1 MANFYRTFANELR
14 EQGLS
19 NQMAHR
25 QRDMYQAGSGKLYH
39 AKSSCGRLRK
49 ASAINPVTIDPASS
63 DDINICSVCC
73 KELPTSLQQYKRA
86 SYEVSQLIRSADS
99 MKSSAGWK
107 ALGAAER
114 AVDEIENLKNREI
127 CSYWVTELTGA
138 QHNARQAVERLR
150 AASGDPAGVID
161 ACATYMLDHEITAKA
176 DEFDALGEK
185 ERYSSRS
192 FSQSRTIDR
201 TWQAWSEAI
210 RDGRSTTARQEAHR
224 AAESELGVKP
234 IAVDQLPS
242 STRTA
247 LSDHASLQDWLA
259 AEWSMSRDD
268 AINSIVSTW
277 DSRLQ
282 NKVKEFAELPD
293 QIVLYSSTG
302 DSYGRELAMTYVSTF
317 TPVRL
322 QYRAGILAAKV
333 PAIVHRYLA
342 DGNNRRGLVGTCEAE
357 AQDTQKVLEVLSNLY
372 DPANGA
378 MSNLATVMQV
388 ARVMAQPA

>member
-1 MANFYRTFANELR
+1 MANFYRDFANELR

-19 NQMAHR
+19 NEMAHR

-49 ASAINPVTIDPASS
+49 AFAINPVTIDPASS
-63 DDINICSVCC
+63 DNINICSVCC

-86 SYEVSQLIRSADS
+86 SWEVSQLIRSADA

-114 AVDEIENLKNREI
+114 AVDEIESLKNREI
-127 CSYWVTELTGA
+127 CSYWVTELTAA

-150 AASGDPAGVID
+150 KASGDPSGVIH
-161 ACATYMLDHEITAKA
+161 ACATYMLDHEVTAKGN
-176 DEFDALGEK
+176 EFDALGEK

-192 FSQSRTIDR
+192 FSQSRIIDR
-201 TWQAWSEAI
+201 AWMAWSEAI

-224 AAESELGVKP
+224 AVESEIGVKP
-234 IAVDQLPS
+234 VAIDQLPA

-247 LSDHASLQDWLA
+247 MSDHASLQDWLT

-268 AINSIVSTW
+268 AINGIVSTW
-277 DSRLQ
+277 EFRLQ

-293 QIVLYSSTG
+293 QIVLYSAMG
-302 DSYGRELAMTYVSTF
+302 DSYGRELSMTYISTF
-317 TPVRL
+317 NPVRI

-333 PAIVHRYLA
+333 PAILHRYLA
-342 DGNNRRGLVGTCEAE
+342 DNNRRGLVGTCVAE
-357 AQDTQKVLEVLSNLY
+357 ADDTQKVLEVLSSLY
-372 DPANGA
+372 DPNNGA
-378 MSNLATVMQV
+378 MSDIATVMQV